1 MISDICCRGTV
12 TGCSFISAYQHNK
25 PFPRHPGKDIN
36 LCIQHQNLIE
46 MYKFWASFNC
56 KHTHAHTLH
65 TSKCGFKKNLSN
77 KTVALSTS
85 NKLVNLAALGAS
97 LYFRSV
103 TNKMFNFS
111 STLFITYED
120 ALR

>member
-1 MISDICCRGTV
+1 M
-12 TGCSFISAYQHNK
+12 
-25 PFPRHPGKDIN
+25 
-36 LCIQHQNLIE
+36 
-46 MYKFWASFNC
+46 AS
-56 KHTHAHTLH
+56 THMHTLC
-65 TSKCGFKKNLSN
+65 TQVNVALKKHLSN
-77 KTVALSTS
+77 KIVALSTS